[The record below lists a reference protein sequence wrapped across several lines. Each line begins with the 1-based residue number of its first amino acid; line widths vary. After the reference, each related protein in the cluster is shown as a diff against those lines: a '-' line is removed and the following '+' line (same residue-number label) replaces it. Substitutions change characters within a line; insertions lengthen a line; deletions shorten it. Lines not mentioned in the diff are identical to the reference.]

1 MFNVARAWL
10 AGALRPGNGLM
21 DQVAKRSF
29 LMFAAVFGTLQE
41 DGQEHR
47 EGGRGGGWGGGG
59 GGVGN
64 FVGRWMLLSIAVA
77 SQHCHRLQLTD

>member
-10 AGALRPGNGLM
+10 AGALRHGNCLL

-29 LMFAAVFGTLQE
+29 IMFASVFGTQQE
-41 DGQEHR
+41 DGQENR
-47 EGGRGGGWGGGG
+47 EGGSGAGSGSGV